1 MPCGGFGE
9 RVVNTMAESKNY
21 IVQPQEGGNI
31 LISEDVIASIASLA
45 VREVEGVYG
54 LSATQTLDLTAI
66 LGKKNLSSGIRVTLQ
81 DNVIDIAC
89 NLVVRMG
96 QPVMTV
102 AKNVQEGIANAV
114 GFAIAETMLAAH
126 FNRPGFPVVDHR
138 VYAFCGDGCM
148 MEGIASEAAA
158 LAAERQSFTFTLH
171 TKET

>member
-66 LGKKNLSSGIRVTLQ
+66 LGKKNLSSGIRVDAGRTTSLTLPATLSS
-81 DNVIDIAC
+81 V
-89 NLVVRMG
+89 G

-114 GFAIAETMLAAH
+114 ESMAGVR
-126 FNRPGFPVVDHR
+126 RPTS
-138 VYAFCGDGCM
+138 M
-148 MEGIASEAAA
+148 STSAA
-158 LAAERQSFTFTLH
+158 LPRRRRSRPEAMPLCSPRRRAAVLHFHFTYQGDMT
-171 TKET
+171 

>member
-54 LSATQTLDLTAI
+54 LS
-66 LGKKNLSSGIRVTLQ
+66 GIRVTLQ

-114 GFAIAETMLAAH
+114 ESMAGVRPAHVNVNVCGVAAPKAEQA
-126 FNRPGFPVVDHR
+126 
-138 VYAFCGDGCM
+138 
-148 MEGIASEAAA
+148 
-158 LAAERQSFTFTLH
+158 
-171 TKET
+171 

>member
-102 AKNVQEGIANAV
+102 SKNVQEGIANAV
-114 GFAIAETMLAAH
+114 ESMAGVRPAHVNVNVCGVAAPKAEQA
-126 FNRPGFPVVDHR
+126 
-138 VYAFCGDGCM
+138 
-148 MEGIASEAAA
+148 
-158 LAAERQSFTFTLH
+158 
-171 TKET
+171 